1 MQATTVT
8 APPAPRLGSA
18 LRSLTSRYA
27 ILAWTGAAWLV
38 VWFVVPVVW
47 MMWELIGNQEFQD
60 TLSFTGAE
68 RTVNLRAL
76 RNTFETSAVTTILC
90 LLGGYIVAYF
100 LVNVGPRIRI
110 ILMAL
115 VLIPY
120 WVSIIIRTYGLIVAL
135 GRKGI
140 VNEALIDLGLI
151 SEPLRMVFTTNA
163 MYLGLVQILLPYVV
177 LTVYTSLEAIDKN
190 LFTAARSLGAGGW
203 GVFRRVTLPLSLP
216 GVYAGGIIVF
226 IITLGAYVTPALI
239 GGPGDIMIAQLVW
252 INVTEFG
259 AFGTAIVLVM
269 PLIVITMVLFVVFNR
284 FVGVDKMLGAGGAR
298 GQR

>member
-1 MQATTVT
+1 M
-8 APPAPRLGSA
+8 
-18 LRSLTSRYA
+18 
-27 ILAWTGAAWLV
+27 AWTGAAWLL

-47 MMWELIGNQEFQD
+47 MIWELIGNQEFQD

-76 RNTFETSAVTTILC
+76 RNTFETSAVTTLLC
-90 LLGGYIVAYF
+90 LIGGYIVAYF
-100 LVNVGPRIRI
+100 LVNVGPRTRI
-110 ILMAL
+110 ILMSL

-140 VNEALIDLGLI
+140 VNETLIDIGLI
-151 SEPLRMVFTTNA
+151 NEPLRLMFTTNA

-239 GGPGDIMIAQLVW
+239 GGPGDLMIAQLVW

-259 AFGTAIVLVM
+259 EFGTAIVLVL
-269 PLIVITMVLFVVFNR
+269 PIIVITMVLFVVFNR
-284 FVGVDKMLGAGGAR
+284 FVGVDKMLGAGGVR
-298 GQR
+298 EQR